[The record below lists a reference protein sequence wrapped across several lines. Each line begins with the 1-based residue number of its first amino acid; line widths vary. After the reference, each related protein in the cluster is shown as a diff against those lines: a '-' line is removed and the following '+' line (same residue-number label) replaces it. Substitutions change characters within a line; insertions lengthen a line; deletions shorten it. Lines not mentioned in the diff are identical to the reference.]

1 MNALDPLVLRL
12 YDATDDPGTVP
23 EALGALAAWTSETAA
38 PRAHAL
44 LMTPNGAVL
53 EDFRWGLSPE
63 PFDRYLLEMGEDLR
77 MAAARARPG
86 EVLSDARDVDE
97 KRCPGCAG
105 SIDRAAFERSD
116 FFRELLAPI
125 DSTFSL
131 FGTFPLGGDL
141 ILGQAFI
148 RGRRDGAFEGRHAA
162 RMKQVLPHI
171 GRVAR
176 LLGLQRAMEATRGD
190 VTVAL
195 EALPSPVLLLDGA
208 ARVLA
213 SNRSAER
220 LIQQRRIV
228 TVGGR
233 LSAVDP
239 RQAQALAAAIHKAL
253 LLADVAR
260 PAGASTLKPAAC
272 TVGTPPLSMI
282 LHAVRPRSP
291 FRSGAAAPATRV
303 LAVVHDR
310 AASVRLEPAL
320 VQQIYALTPTEAALA
335 SALVEGKTLA
345 EFAALRG
352 CTEETVRTHGKR
364 LLGKVGVRRQSELVR
379 DLLASAALHALR

>member
-12 YDATDDPGTVP
+12 YDAADDPGTIP

-44 LMTPNGAVL
+44 LMTPTGAVL

-77 MAAARARPG
+77 MAAARTRPG
-86 EVLSDARDVDE
+86 EVLSDTRDVD
-97 KRCPGCAG
+97 R
-105 SIDRAAFERSD
+105 SAFERSD
-116 FFRELLAPI
+116 FFHELLAPI

-131 FGTFPLGGDL
+131 FGTFPVGGDL

-190 VTVAL
+190 VAVAL
-195 EALPSPVLLLDGA
+195 EALPSPVLLLDSAG
-208 ARVLA
+208 RVLA

-233 LSAVDP
+233 LSAADP
-239 RQAQALAAAIHKAL
+239 REAQALAAAIHKAL

-260 PAGASTLKPAAC
+260 PDGASTLKPAAC
-272 TVGTPPLSMI
+272 TVGRPPLSLI

-291 FRSGAAAPATRV
+291 FRSGAAAPSTRV

-352 CTEETVRTHGKR
+352 CTEETVRTHVKR

>member
-12 YDATDDPGTVP
+12 YDAADDPGTVP

-53 EDFRWGLSPE
+53 EDFRCGLSPE
-63 PFDRYLLEMGEDLR
+63 PFERYLLEMGEDLR
-77 MAAARARPG
+77 MAAARTRPG
-86 EVLSDARDVDE
+86 EVLSDARDV
-97 KRCPGCAG
+97 
-105 SIDRAAFERSD
+105 DRAAFERSD
-116 FFRELLAPI
+116 FFRELLAPV

-195 EALPSPVLLLDGA
+195 EALPSPVLLLDSAG
-208 ARVLA
+208 RVLA

-233 LSAVDP
+233 LSAADP
-239 RQAQALAAAIHKAL
+239 REAQAH
-253 LLADVAR
+253 
-260 PAGASTLKPAAC
+260 
-272 TVGTPPLSMI
+272 
-282 LHAVRPRSP
+282 
-291 FRSGAAAPATRV
+291 
-303 LAVVHDR
+303 
-310 AASVRLEPAL
+310 
-320 VQQIYALTPTEAALA
+320 QY
-335 SALVEGKTLA
+335 
-345 EFAALRG
+345 
-352 CTEETVRTHGKR
+352 
-364 LLGKVGVRRQSELVR
+364 
-379 DLLASAALHALR
+379 